1 MTAQI
6 LDFQTQKAKVPTPV
20 NGNVPPKRVAN
31 SVRRPREHL
40 SPHEVESLIE
50 AARKVG
56 RHKHRD
62 GTMILIA
69 YRHGLRVS
77 ELIALSWSQVDL
89 KQGVLHVTRSKNG
102 TPSTHPLRGPEIRAL
117 RRLKRE
123 YPDSPYL
130 FTTERKGPIAAA
142 TVRKIILRA
151 GEKTGLEFPCHPHQ
165 LRHSCGFYLAS
176 QGVDTRAIQQ
186 YLGHRSISNTT
197 QYTALSPNRLYGFWT
212 D

>member
-6 LDFQTQKAKVPTPV
+6 LNFQTQKTRAPTLV

-31 SVRRPREHL
+31 LDRRPREHL
-40 SPHEVESLIE
+40 SPHEVDSLIE
-50 AARKVG
+50 SARKVG

-62 GTMILIA
+62 GTMILVA

-77 ELIALSWSQVDL
+77 ELIALRWSQIDL
-89 KQGVLHVTRSKNG
+89 KLGILHVTRIKNG
-102 TPSTHPLRGPEIRAL
+102 TPATHPLRGPEIRAL
-117 RRLKRE
+117 RRLRRE
-123 YPDSPYL
+123 YPDSSYL
-130 FTTERKGPIAAA
+130 FTTERKGPITAA

-151 GEKTGLEFPCHPHQ
+151 GEKAGLEFPCHPHQ

-186 YLGHRSISNTT
+186 YLGHRAISNTT
-197 QYTALSPNRLYGFWT
+197 QYTALSPNRFDGFWS

>member
-6 LDFQTQKAKVPTPV
+6 LDFKTQNTNAPTPV
-20 NGNVPPKRVAN
+20 NGNVPPRRVAN
-31 SVRRPREHL
+31 LERRPRAHL

-56 RHKHRD
+56 RHQHRD

-77 ELIALSWSQVDL
+77 ELIALRWSEADL

-102 TPSTHPLRGPEIRAL
+102 TPATHPLRGPEIRAL
-117 RRLKRE
+117 RRLRRE

-130 FTTERKGPIAAA
+130 FTTERKGPI
-142 TVRKIILRA
+142 
-151 GEKTGLEFPCHPHQ
+151 
-165 LRHSCGFYLAS
+165 
-176 QGVDTRAIQQ
+176 
-186 YLGHRSISNTT
+186 
-197 QYTALSPNRLYGFWT
+197 TAVNR
-212 D
+212 